1 MKRGV
6 SNGAQNYIEYNM
18 YIPIDNRVIH
28 VTRIYHKDLLPNF
41 PYTHYINI
49 IGNLTIRLLVPNSK
63 NNEVSVVKR
72 GKMQWCEYKLV
83 RQQSFIQIQACK
95 HS

>member
-1 MKRGV
+1 M
-6 SNGAQNYIEYNM
+6 
-18 YIPIDNRVIH
+18 
-28 VTRIYHKDLLPNF
+28 
-41 PYTHYINI
+41 YINI
-49 IGNLTIRLLVPNSK
+49 YIVSPILQNDFLPYFPYKHCINIICNLTISLLVPNSK
-63 NNEVSVVKR
+63 NTEVSVVKR